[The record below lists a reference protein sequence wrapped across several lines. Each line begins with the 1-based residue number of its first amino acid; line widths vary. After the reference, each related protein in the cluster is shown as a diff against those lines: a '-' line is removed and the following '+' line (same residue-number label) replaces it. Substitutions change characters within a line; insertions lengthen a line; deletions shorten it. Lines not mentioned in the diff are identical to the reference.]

1 MVETMAESLK
11 RESAEI
17 ERIAC
22 SACAGFLRLEASL
35 SPHANG
41 RRYHIMRCGGCATIQ
56 WIADDRESKEHL
68 SRVMQALKRLRA
80 SHRCSVG

>member
-1 MVETMAESLK
+1 MAESLK
-11 RESAEI
+11 RERAEI

-22 SACAGFLRLEASL
+22 SACGGFLRLEASL
-35 SPHANG
+35 SPQANG

-56 WIADDRESKEHL
+56 WIADEQASKDQISH
-68 SRVMQALKRLRA
+68 VMEALKRLRA